1 MKKTETMK
9 TLSMNTLSQ
18 KRRYTRPDI
27 ELVCGAQQLLDSFP
41 VHWSEENDN
50 PIEANQNTLFDETET
65 YEPAT
70 SLWELHPD
78 STNRPQ
84 SE

>member
-1 MKKTETMK
+1 MVNNMRMW
-9 TLSMNTLSQ
+9 LSVPSSVV
-18 KRRYTRPDI
+18 
-27 ELVCGAQQLLDSFP
+27 LVAQRAQQLLDSFP

-50 PIEANQNTLFDETET
+50 PIESNQNTLFDETET